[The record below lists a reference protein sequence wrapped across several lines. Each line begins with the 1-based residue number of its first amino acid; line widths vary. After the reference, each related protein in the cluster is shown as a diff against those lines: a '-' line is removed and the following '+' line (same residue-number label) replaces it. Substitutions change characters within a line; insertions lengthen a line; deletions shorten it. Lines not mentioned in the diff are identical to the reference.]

1 MTTGQLIFS
10 LGVGLAVLASGAALA
25 LGGLADWGLF
35 WAGAAVSGLAL
46 FTHLKDRKESP
57 ALAQDNAF
65 ATPERVNG

>member
-25 LGGLADWGLF
+25 IGGLADWGLF

-57 ALAQDNAF
+57 ALAQDNTF
-65 ATPERVNG
+65 ATSDGVSG